1 MTALELYYE
10 AEYLMKSHG
19 SRADLYC
26 AVQAR
31 RAVGLGN
38 LMQFDHWERLG
49 AVVRLIMDQKEKA
62 AA

>member
-10 AEYLMKSHG
+10 TEHLIKSHG

-31 RAVGLGN
+31 RALGLGN
-38 LMQFDHWERLG
+38 LIQFDHWEQLR
-49 AVVRLIMDQKEKA
+49 AVVRLVMDQKEKA